1 VYAEPSAGNVVAVLS
16 SQRIGPSAAFLLHEH
31 HADRRLKMSP
41 DTNGNPVTF
50 AADVKPLFRE
60 RDRTSMLRH
69 FDLWSFADVSAHASA
84 ILARL
89 EDGSM
94 PCDGAWPAERVD
106 VFRQWLAQG
115 TAA

>member
-1 VYAEPSAGNVVAVLS
+1 
-16 SQRIGPSAAFLLHEH
+16 
-31 HADRRLKMSP
+31 MSP
-41 DTNGNPVTF
+41 ENSGSPVGF

-60 RDRTSMLRH
+60 KDRASMLRH
-69 FDLWSFADVSAHASA
+69 FDLWSFDDVSQHASA

-94 PCDGAWPAERVD
+94 PCDGAWPADRVD
-106 VFRQWLAQG
+106 VFREWVAQG

>member
-1 VYAEPSAGNVVAVLS
+1 MSMERSA
-16 SQRIGPSAAFLLHEH
+16 
-31 HADRRLKMSP
+31 D
-41 DTNGNPVTF
+41 PVGF

-60 RDRTSMLRH
+60 KDRASMLRH
-69 FDLWSFADVSAHASA
+69 FDLWSFHDVSQHGPA

-89 EDGSM
+89 EDGTM
-94 PCDGAWPAERVD
+94 PCDGAWPADRVD